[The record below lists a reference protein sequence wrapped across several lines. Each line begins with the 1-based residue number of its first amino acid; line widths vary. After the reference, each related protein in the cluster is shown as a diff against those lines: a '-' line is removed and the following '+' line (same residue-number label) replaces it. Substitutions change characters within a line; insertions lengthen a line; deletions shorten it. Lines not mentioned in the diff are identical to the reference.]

1 MELRPAW
8 KRVAQEIADGS
19 LGVDFDW
26 PDRADLQSK
35 VKAAEETAKD
45 EVWGGYRFAVIYEPS
60 PLPSS
65 AGGGGEGEGDGLKT
79 IDLEAGHSSSAGG
92 AAPESRS
99 SQVQMKTI
107 RLVGAWA
114 PNLGIAW
121 V

>member
-65 AGGGGEGEGDGLKT
+65 AGGGGEGDGLKT